1 MKILSPRIHGI
12 LDYAVVAAFLAT
24 PSVLNLSGTPALV
37 AYVLAGVHLALT
49 LGTAFP
55 LGATKV
61 IPLSIHGALELIVS
75 VSLVPLPWILGLPSD
90 VTVRH
95 FYVVAMI
102 PLFLSRLL

>member
-24 PSVLNLSGTPALV
+24 PSVLNLSGAPALV
-37 AYVLAGVHLALT
+37 AYVLAGVHLGLT

-55 LGATKV
+55 LGAIKG

-75 VSLVPLPWILGLPSD
+75 VSLVPLPWILG
-90 VTVRH
+90 
-95 FYVVAMI
+95 
-102 PLFLSRLL
+102 SRSS